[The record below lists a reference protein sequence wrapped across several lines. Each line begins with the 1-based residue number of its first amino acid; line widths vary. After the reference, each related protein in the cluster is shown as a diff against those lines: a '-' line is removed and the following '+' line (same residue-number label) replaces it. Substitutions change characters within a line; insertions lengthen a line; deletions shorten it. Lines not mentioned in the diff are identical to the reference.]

1 MSGAQKSATTFWRL
15 AGMSYLQY
23 VNKSASTIRM
33 ALKEPAK
40 RKAEALENFGYYK
53 SAWEAGVQGEKQAMG
68 NSLVK

>member
-1 MSGAQKSATTFWRL
+1 MSGATGVATTFWRL

-40 RKAEALENFGYYK
+40 RKALALENFGYHK
-53 SAWEAGVQGEKQAMG
+53 SVWEAGVQGEKQAMG
-68 NSLVK
+68 NAL